1 MVKKSIIL
9 LAGREKKLSPL
20 TDKTH
25 QSLFDLNGST
35 ILENMLTKL
44 VELGTTEIILV
55 VGHKADMIKN
65 AVGNRF
71 NKARIKYVYNKDYN
85 KTNVIYS
92 LWLAR
97 NEFNDGFILIDG
109 DLICEKA
116 LLEKLIRSK
125 NHNEIVVDYIQKLS
139 KDDVIAKIV
148 KNRVAAIGKYLNV
161 SNDATFGRA
170 IGISKFSKTASRML
184 LKYMRG
190 FINKGKINSY
200 YEDALNMMLDKVDF
214 VPLDVRGFNW
224 IEVDKTEE
232 FEKAKKIF
240 SDIIELKEKALEY
253 GADEAFT
260 ILPRDLLFDDRALL
274 KCFNCSKYNSKWTCP
289 PKCPMINYKELMMKY
304 REGILVVVKMNFDEN
319 DFEKVRK
326 ESSNKLHKILLRI
339 EKDGFNRENHYTL
352 SFIGGS
358 CKLCNNECGKNKCKN
373 PQAAR
378 VPLEA
383 TGVDI
388 VKTLDKYGYKLKFPV
403 RDQLCRV
410 GLLLVG

>member
-1 MVKKSIIL
+1 
-9 LAGREKKLSPL
+9 L
-20 TDKTH
+20 TDKIH
-25 QSLFDLNGST
+25 QSLFDLNGTT

-44 VELGTTEIILV
+44 VELGIAEIVLV

-71 NKARIKYVYNKDYN
+71 NKARIKYVHNKDHA

-125 NHNEIVVDYIQKLS
+125 NQNEILVDYDHKLT

-148 KNRVAAIGKYLNV
+148 KNRVAAIGKCIKV
-161 SNDATFGRA
+161 SNDAAFGRA
-170 IGISKFSKTASRML
+170 IGISKFSKSTSRIL
-184 LKYMRG
+184 L
-190 FINKGKINSY
+190 GKIGDIIDKGQVDNY
-200 YEDALNMMLDKVDF
+200 YEDAINMMLDKVDF
-214 VPLDVRGFNW
+214 SPLDARGFNW

-232 FEKAKKIF
+232 FEKAKKVF
-240 SDIIELKEKALEY
+240 GDIVELKKRALEY
-253 GADEAFT
+253 GANEAFT
-260 ILPRDLLFDDRALL
+260 ILPKDLLFDDRALL

-289 PKCPMINYKELMMKY
+289 PKCPMINFKDLIMKY
-304 REGILVVVKMNFDEN
+304 REGILVIVKMDFNANIFD
-319 DFEKVRK
+319 KVRR
-326 ESSNKLHKILLRI
+326 ESSNKLHKILLRL
-339 EKDGFNRENHYTL
+339 EKDGFNRENHFTL

-358 CKLCNNECGKNKCKN
+358 CKLCNSGCGKDKCKN
-373 PQAAR
+373 PQVAR
-378 VPLEA
+378 IPLEA
-383 TGVDI
+383 TGVDV